1 MNSKIEK
8 MRYCMTEEL
17 DGAKKYA
24 EKYIYYANSKP
35 DWAKAYAE
43 MAKQE
48 LRHADLLHQ
57 MYQEAFNDMRWVS
70 DEDKDMWEKGVNH
83 KAEVTAL
90 VELMLSK

>member
-1 MNSKIEK
+1 MKKIEK
-8 MRYCMTEEL
+8 MKYCMEEEL
-17 DGAKKYA
+17 NGAETYA

-35 DWAKAYAE
+35 EWAKMYAE

-48 LRHADLLHQ
+48 LHHADMLHKI
-57 MYQEAFNDMRWVS
+57 YQEAFDDMRWVS
-70 DEDKDMWEKGVNH
+70 DEDRDMWEQCVNH

>member
-1 MNSKIEK
+1 MKSKVEK
-8 MRYCMTEEL
+8 MKYCMVDEL
-17 DGAKKYA
+17 EGAQKYA

-35 DWAKAYAE
+35 EWAKMYSE

-48 LRHADLLHQ
+48 LHHADMLHKI
-57 MYQEAFNDMRWVS
+57 YQEAYDDMRWVS
-70 DEDKDMWEKGVNH
+70 EEDAEMWEKCIDH